1 MNTEL
6 QSYIEEAILPCYAS
20 FDAAHRQ
27 DHAEVVI
34 RRSLELAREYD
45 VDMDMVYAIAAYH
58 DMGLQEDRQTHHLV
72 SGRIVREDAR
82 LRKWFGE
89 EQIET
94 MAQAVEDH
102 RASAQHEPRSIYG
115 RIVAEADR
123 NIDSQ
128 TILTRTIQY
137 GLAHYPELSKAE
149 HIQRT
154 LQHLEEKY
162 GPKGYLKLWIPGSE
176 NERKLHELWALMDN
190 HDDILA
196 AIDTLYEKLTHH
208 HSPTS

>member
-6 QSYIEEAILPCYAS
+6 QSYIEEAILPCYAG

-123 NIDSQ
+123 NIDCQ

-190 HDDILA
+190 REDILA
-196 AIDTLYEKLTHH
+196 AIDTLYEKLTRH